1 MNKSLGT
8 LLHLWG
14 VFQFTHAQ
22 PLPSPHKQ
30 HWTLVSRIFS
40 EFQLSIVW
48 GRGELQENFE
58 RDLLFYGGIQ
68 NLQKIMNTALLSQ
81 GLLSMIVVVTKY
93 VMYSPLVSIFEPQCK
108 PVVLPV
114 ICVNSWMFNLLFS
127 HLFIEVFQHKN
138 NYYALM
144 VFKAIFQSL
153 QYTAKLFLLFN
164 LTCLPCT

>member
-1 MNKSLGT
+1 MPILLLKLKPTTICHEQKPWDTFAFLGHFPIHT
-8 LLHLWG
+8 CP
-14 VFQFTHAQ
+14 TP

-40 EFQLSIVW
+40 EFQHCIVW
-48 GRGELQENFE
+48 GRGELQENFK

-93 VMYSPLVSIFEPQCK
+93 VMYSPVVSIFEPQCK

-114 ICVNSWMFNLLFS
+114 ICVNS
-127 HLFIEVFQHKN
+127 
-138 NYYALM
+138 
-144 VFKAIFQSL
+144 
-153 QYTAKLFLLFN
+153 
-164 LTCLPCT
+164 

>member
-40 EFQLSIVW
+40 EFQRCIVW
-48 GRGELQENFE
+48 GRGELQENFK

-81 GLLSMIVVVTKY
+81 GLLSMIVAVTIY
-93 VMYSPLVSIFEPQCK
+93 IIHSPLVTICEPQCK
-108 PVVLPV
+108 LVILPV
-114 ICVNSWMFNLLFS
+114 IVLTHECLII
-127 HLFIEVFQHKN
+127 FI
-138 NYYALM
+138 
-144 VFKAIFQSL
+144 I
-153 QYTAKLFLLFN
+153 
-164 LTCLPCT
+164 